1 MLCILT
7 QIWDLDVKK
16 SEPKIKQFYQI
27 DSGLWRVF
35 EEAVIREIL
44 KEKTKIFLF
53 IANDKVKVI
62 RSVRLRADDM
72 L

>member
-1 MLCILT
+1 MLCLLT
-7 QIWDLDVKK
+7 QIWDLDVKE

-44 KEKTKIFLF
+44 KEKSKIFLF

>member
-1 MLCILT
+1 M
-7 QIWDLDVKK
+7 
-16 SEPKIKQFYQI
+16 
-27 DSGLWRVF
+27 
-35 EEAVIREIL
+35 IREIL